1 MRHGQTCAEADNLIP
16 VLAGA
21 NGMIDRLFHLSE
33 NKTNVRTE
41 VFAGLT
47 TFLTMAYIIF
57 VQPAVLSKDFA
68 GQPTGL
74 DAGAI
79 LLATCI
85 GSAIASIAMGLYAR
99 YPIALA
105 PGMGENF
112 FFISTIMG
120 LSAAGFSESW
130 RVALGV
136 VFIAGVLFFLL
147 SVLRIREIILN
158 AISQSMRNGI
168 AVGIGLFIAFIG
180 LQKGGIIVSKPGTM
194 LGLNTNFG
202 DIDVLVNVTVFLT
215 GLMVAGGLQA
225 RKVRG
230 SILWGILAAT
240 LTAAYFGKIHFEKK
254 FGLSSI
260 IGLPEIRQSAIFK
273 MDLVSAFSIG
283 CLPFILVFLFMDVFD
298 CIGTLIGVA
307 EQAGFVKDNKLPRA
321 EKVLLVD
328 AAGTVAGACLG
339 TSTITAYI
347 ESAGGVAYGGRT
359 GLTSVVVGILF
370 VLAIFLSPLVAV
382 IGNYAPVT
390 ACALVLVGAL
400 MMQNVTRIDWDDC
413 SESIPAFMIAIGIP
427 LTFSIADGL
436 ALGFFTYPIIKVVS
450 GKARTVSWVM
460 YAIAVIV
467 LAYFLRVRIHT

>member
-1 MRHGQTCAEADNLIP
+1 ML
-16 VLAGA
+16 
-21 NGMIDRLFHLSE
+21 DRLFRLTE
-33 NKTNVRTE
+33 NGTNVRTE
-41 VFAGLT
+41 VLAGLT

-57 VQPAVLSKDFA
+57 VQPAVLSMDFA
-68 GQPTGL
+68 GHPTGL
-74 DAGAI
+74 DPGAI
-79 LLATCI
+79 LLATCL

-112 FFISTIMG
+112 FFITTIMG
-120 LSAAGFSESW
+120 LSAAGFPNAW

-136 VFIAGVLFFLL
+136 VFISGILFFIL
-147 SVLRIREIILN
+147 SVVKVREMILN

-180 LQKGGIIVSKPGTM
+180 LQKGGMIVAKPGTM

-202 DIDVLVNVTVFLT
+202 NIDVLIDITVFLA
-215 GLMVAGGLQA
+215 GLLVAAGLQA
-225 RKVRG
+225 RKTRG
-230 SILWGILAAT
+230 AILWGILAAT
-240 LTAAYFGKIHFEKK
+240 LTAICFGKVHFGEH

-260 IGLPEIRQSAIFK
+260 VGLPQIRQSALFK
-273 MDLVSAFSIG
+273 MDIVSAFSIG

-307 EQAGFVKDNKLPRA
+307 EQAGFVKDNRLPRA

-339 TSTITAYI
+339 TSTVTAYI
-347 ESAGGVAYGGRT
+347 ESAAGVAYGGRT
-359 GLTSVVVGILF
+359 GLTSVVVGIFF
-370 VLAIFLSPLVAV
+370 VLALFFSPLVAV

-390 ACALVLVGAL
+390 ACALVIVGAL
-400 MMQNVTRIDWDDC
+400 MMQNVTRIDWNDY
-413 SESIPAFMIAIGIP
+413 SESIPAFMIAIGVP

-436 ALGFFTYPIIKVVS
+436 ALGFFTYPIIKIIS

-460 YAIAVIV
+460 YAIAIIV